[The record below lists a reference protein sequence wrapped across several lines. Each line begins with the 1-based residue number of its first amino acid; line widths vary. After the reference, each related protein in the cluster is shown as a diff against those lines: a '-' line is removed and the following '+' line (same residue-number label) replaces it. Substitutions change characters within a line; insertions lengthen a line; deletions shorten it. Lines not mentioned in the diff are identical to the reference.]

1 MSFLQGRRHGETAPN
16 RPRLAAVRRAR
27 LGLMALAASL
37 LPLVAGAC
45 GDDASSKETLPPIF
59 TTTTTTTLDVTTTTV
74 LQVYEVQ
81 SGDSL
86 GKIAERFGVTI
97 AELMAA
103 NGLPD
108 PDHIEVGQQLDIP
121 PPTPVTTTSTT
132 STTTAARAI
141 GATTTL
147 G

>member
-1 MSFLQGRRHGETAPN
+1 
-16 RPRLAAVRRAR
+16 
-27 LGLMALAASL
+27 MALAASL

-121 PPTPVTTTSTT
+121 PPTPSPYRRHNVSGR
-132 STTTAARAI
+132 TAQASQR
-141 GATTTL
+141 TL
-147 G
+147 IVGVGQSKKLR

>member
-1 MSFLQGRRHGETAPN
+1 MTPSELHLLVRTHSV
-16 RPRLAAVRRAR
+16 LAWGALVTLILAIGPGRAR
-27 LGLMALAASL
+27 RRLLTLA
-37 LPLVAGAC
+37 
-45 GDDASSKETLPPIF
+45 
-59 TTTTTTTLDVTTTTV
+59 VTTTTV

-132 STTTAARAI
+132 STTTAASAS